1 MAKSHSK
8 VARDNRANQLNPT
21 HPAYYLSRGASQ
33 PEANRSAE
41 TSKPVNDN
49 RSRQLNP
56 QDAVYRSSR
65 ADGTESSSASSNPSK
80 AKPE

>member
-1 MAKSHSK
+1 MAKSQSK
-8 VARDNRANQLNPT
+8 AARDNRANQLNPT
-21 HPAYYLSRGASQ
+21 PAYYLSRGASQ
-33 PEANRSAE
+33 SEANRSAE

-65 ADGTESSSASSNPSK
+65 VDGTESSSVSSNPSK